1 MKISVVVATYNRLH
15 LLLDLLADLG
25 QQTLQPTE
33 YEVVV
38 VDDGSRVPA
47 APRLAELRTPYPLVV
62 HTREN
67 AGPGAARHFGVEAAS
82 GDIVVFVDDDMSVG
96 PDFLEQHLAAHLRG
110 STLVQGTILPP
121 AETSHDL
128 PLFERFHAEQLERFV
143 RDVGAGRQRLRG
155 IHVCT
160 GNVSV
165 RRADYLTHGGF
176 DKELARSEDRELGV
190 RLEKAGAR
198 LELAPL
204 ARSIHRSDHDSLA
217 GWLARSFEYGI
228 YDLRISRKHRDVT
241 VADPWRFLF
250 LVNPLSKPLVLGAFL
265 SPAAGERL
273 ARLAFGVASRVD
285 RGPGRRLA
293 TAGATLAYGLE
304 YFAGLR
310 TEYGSVGAGLAGLA
324 EYVLG
329 KHGSDETPPPSALG
343 RFVRAVRGDYS
354 ALQRTRAKYNA
365 DVIPFHHLPF
375 DVARKIGFQ
384 MMVATRAM
392 HLLRDG
398 VHPLA
403 AQVASRLIRHL
414 YGAEIHWDAELEPGV
429 VVIHG
434 VGLVVSHSARVAEG
448 CILFHNV
455 TLGEGT
461 DPETRQVGAPSLAA
475 NVHVGPGATIIGPVA
490 VGEGTK
496 IMAGAVLTR
505 SVPNHSLVKPADVAV
520 QQRSAGSGEGRVVR
534 RLKGAEALS

>member
-1 MKISVVVATYNRLH
+1 LKISVVIATYNRLH

-25 QQTLQPTE
+25 QQTLPPSTF
-33 YEVVV
+33 EVIV
-38 VDDGSRVPA
+38 VDDGSRVPV
-47 APRLAELRTPYPLVV
+47 APRLAELTTPYPLMV

-67 AGPGAARHFGVEAAS
+67 GGPAAARHHGVEAAT
-82 GDIVVFVDDDMSVG
+82 GDILVFVDDDMSIG
-96 PDFLEQHLAAHLRG
+96 RDFLEQHLAAHLRG

-121 AETSHDL
+121 AETSQTL

-165 RRADYLTHGGF
+165 RRADYLAQGGF
-176 DKELARSEDRELGV
+176 DRKLARSEDRELGV
-190 RLEKAGAR
+190 RLEKAGGK

-204 ARSIHRSDHDSLA
+204 ARSVHRSDHDSLA
-217 GWLARSFEYGI
+217 GWLARSFEYGV
-228 YDLRISRKHRDVT
+228 YDLRIARKHPDVP
-241 VADPWRFLF
+241 VADPWRFVF
-250 LVNPLSKPLVLGAFL
+250 LVNPVSRPMVLGAFL
-265 SPAAGERL
+265 APSAGEAL
-273 ARLAFGVASRVD
+273 ARLAFGVASRID
-285 RGPGRRLA
+285 RGRGRRLA
-293 TAGATLAYGLE
+293 VAGATLAYGLE

-310 TEYGSVGAGLAGLA
+310 TEYGSVGSGLAGLA

-329 KHGSDETPPPSALG
+329 KHGRDEPAHGALG
-343 RFVRAVRGDYS
+343 RFVQAVRGDFA

-365 DVIPFHHLPF
+365 DIIPFHHLPI

-392 HLLRDG
+392 RLLRDG

-414 YGAEIHWDAELEPGV
+414 YGAEIHWDAELEPGI

-434 VGLVVSHSARVAEG
+434 IGLVLSHSARVAEG

-461 DPETRQVGAPSLAA
+461 DPETRQVGAPSLGA

-496 IMAGAVLTR
+496 IMAGTVLTR
-505 SVPNHSLVKPADVAV
+505 SVPNQSLVKPADVAV
-520 QQRSAGSGEGRVVR
+520 QQRAAGGGEGRVVR